1 MTSFKFFKI
10 NTEEHYLNSNLL
22 AELFMLRD
30 AAQPA
35 FIQFSLEYGHSP
47 EVIGF
52 SKTFFQTEYQNK
64 SRTLE
69 KLSKIKFDTAKGSY
83 TQFYYLLTR
92 TLNSLKTL
100 CLVPGLGQ

>member
-1 MTSFKFFKI
+1 
-10 NTEEHYLNSNLL
+10 
-22 AELFMLRD
+22 MLRGV
-30 AAQPA
+30 AEPFFNFR
-35 FIQFSLEYGHSP
+35 FIIGHLLEI
-47 EVIGF
+47 IGF
-52 SKTFFQTEYQNK
+52 SKTALPIFFIFTEYDLQK
-64 SRTLE
+64 SRNPR